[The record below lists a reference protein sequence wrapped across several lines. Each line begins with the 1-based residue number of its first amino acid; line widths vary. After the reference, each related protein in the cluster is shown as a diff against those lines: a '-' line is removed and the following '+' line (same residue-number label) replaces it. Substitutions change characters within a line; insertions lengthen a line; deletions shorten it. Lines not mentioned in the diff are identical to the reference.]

1 MSFRPVQGYFGN
13 LEYLNQQAEQ
23 SAQDA
28 LLAQQQAAAFA
39 QQQQEETAAYKAQ
52 LDDMLAQNQAMYDE
66 ALRQQETQ
74 GAQMQSGGMTAGAP
88 NFGGGTAEQPQH
100 QFGNKW
106 ADMFASTVDNYDYNG
121 RKFSTATVGDPNQ
134 KTRGQAATLWNRDIL
149 DKWMDDQATRNGW
162 NDIQKATIRKQ
173 IVDGLTRS
181 TGNKQLF
188 DAESR
193 GITGLVGDAANR
205 FVDGS
210 LGSLAEI
217 AAVGNIY
224 LNKGVDKTLRDMG
237 FREDGWGGKLGLVSE
252 DNQSSSRAF
261 LQNVQKARDWFG
273 SFRSDESRDA
283 ELARSAARGM
293 AEQWDAI
300 KDNPVALTDE
310 LANMAGMLLGA
321 KGWGGATKVA
331 GNSIAKGGLAQ
342 AVRGGAAAE
351 AGSLTAGT
359 AAKLGLQSEIQTLA
373 GQAIGRSTGLMGIAN
388 RTAGNARM
396 ALGRGIAAV
405 GERGAATNPLVN
417 VSLIEG
423 ADVGA
428 QVLSQPGAWDESK
441 QAYTDDAALTALGAS
456 ALNAG
461 ITYGMGTMFH
471 TVAGSGSRFIN
482 GMSQAER
489 GAATKLGQQVLSSQG
504 GVTIDTALK
513 TVADELSAGATPAAR
528 DTLNKVVTYLTSE
541 EGKLAA
547 LKAVGEKSTMGKLL
561 EHSMTLSG
569 GMLAEG
575 VEEGLIGAV
584 TSAASQA
591 IDAHGNFD
599 PSRIDP
605 NKVWDTAGSA
615 AVLGATLGV
624 FGGSLHLAQDI
635 KNANNTI
642 DSEIKS
648 YREQA
653 NKLQADIDA
662 TEQQA
667 AQPVSTADPTQQVV
681 VDPLQQA
688 QQAADP
694 NQVQPTIDPAQPTS
708 ADVGFTPEMLAIYGD
723 QLDALETAYANSG
736 GVTTDDVLHVLDP
749 LVEQAALR
757 GEDAQV
763 AHAIAG
769 IRQAYANTQPAAAP
783 TAPTADLLGDPAAV
797 GDQTLQNQQALP
809 PMSDAEIEQRWGGY
823 MDSIRQELERSG
835 GVWNE
840 NAEKMANVVI
850 GNHIGRRGLHE
861 VQRYINNIRLDAE
874 MAAQQRAQ
882 APLPAEQGG
891 TTELHVPDPA
901 AATDP
906 QAAADE
912 QHIAGLLQDLD
923 AGLSAALQR
932 GSMESPVENLQRR
945 VRHNTDRRSEAE
957 ASLRAIEANQAN
969 DPLLQIQNQMRE
981 QMVQQGAADAQLR
994 ADNYL
999 AEQEAERQAI
1009 LQAERATLQQRVA
1022 QDRQAFSNWAS
1033 RAAARAE
1040 TQRSNTNEAAAL
1052 MEIIDSI
1059 AKHAVDFTM
1068 AIDALEQNRD
1078 LPDSVKAGLQMLA
1091 RFQAAANLATDP
1103 SLSDTKRAELTQ
1115 AAVDLYQLAPRMFRA
1130 LDAWV
1135 EQEMH
1140 EAYEDGEITQRDLD
1154 LANAER
1160 EQRNRIRERVVERNI
1175 ITNPEP
1181 TTVETA
1187 DPLLEQQAQAQ
1198 DLLADVA
1205 PEHLDTRHVDE
1216 TLQRTLDDIVVT
1228 PMMAQLATRA
1238 TSVPADTTSLTAL
1251 LNHYGVRPGNMGI
1264 DRATVTEVNKLL
1276 RSVGPSAR
1284 RSMVQTLNSY
1294 FLQENDVNSWVSR
1307 KVGVRHNTPLLRD
1320 ANKAEYQALVDYF
1333 TRTKRQSPEDAEA
1346 SARAIQDEIVEL
1358 TDGKLKLTDASF
1370 AAPEVAESEAKK
1382 LSLIPP
1388 TSLDGSEDAA
1398 IQDTARA
1405 MNKHGASAYAEPAA
1419 QTETN
1424 LFAEPEAT
1432 VDVQEAFDALADE
1445 ELSRQDGKDL
1455 FNDDFDFDS
1464 SYDESDLGGIM
1475 EAYNDDFA
1483 SDLFRDRRAPR
1494 NEWEQMTQPEQSL
1507 AVQQETIAR
1516 ATRVLRDAFGPE
1528 ILQHVVFVSPNS
1540 LSLSDSNVSTFVL
1553 DGDPN
1558 SIYVVAD
1565 PTRADHQFVY
1575 NVAHEL
1581 LHQRMDVNVRGKLT
1595 QWGDYQ
1601 QTMDKF
1607 MQNIFVQELM
1617 GAMRP
1622 TYPNLD
1628 SYALAEEALAEIHA
1642 ARTSE
1647 QGWNTLRETWGI
1659 ASKVPAELRS
1669 KANVGFMHKI
1679 ISFFKNMVAQ
1689 WRGKR
1694 GTTDADLA
1702 EFLRV
1707 VSMANPEAAAELRT
1721 PEAAQQFRARME
1733 FEAARQRVAYYAQL
1747 ARENITAFDVLP
1759 RTQQQAAMAEMARN
1773 NGDTLSER
1781 ELGLQIRYARK
1792 PQQSAG
1798 SANPNG
1804 TVNQTPQQAAQA
1816 QQTLQQAAQL
1826 RQQQAAQ
1833 AAQVPPSNDPQGQQ
1847 QFASK
1852 LVKQIMIYPQRAV
1865 GAAYTDDLDN
1875 FVGAITLESNGA
1887 LAEVRVRMHDPRN
1900 GMNGLV
1906 HVEPLN
1912 GDIDGAMYK
1921 AWEWLEGNYPNQYTR
1936 PHGSTYDAR
1945 TGSILTPAQVYIMNR
1960 AQQMGLSSPTLRKW
1974 TKWLAAK
1981 LPAQYLPVLDKFLDF
1996 VSVMRTRWVDIYTSM
2011 REVEN
2016 MYSEVTGKPATVLN
2030 RLIRDIGEGTSFLHR
2045 NFNAGRIDQVAGK
2058 KQSFRDRVEAIR
2070 DAMQQ
2075 EGISQ
2080 ERINKVLYGLEEAVR
2095 YNIFLNSPASEG
2107 HWATDANGK
2116 RYIVQARNNKH
2127 PAQTVTGFNF
2137 QDLNTIDPH
2146 VGKLDLGG
2154 QRFMA
2159 ALSGLSVE
2167 ERNKIGRIVA
2177 EVSATG
2183 RTIAELQHSRGVLT
2197 QTDYHDR
2204 MRRGKRELGA
2214 AFPELAAQGYDF
2226 GGFFMTMRDEDT
2238 SAYDSHDSQGRT
2250 TAIDNVLGNNARVWE
2265 AEVKKAFRNNEMA
2278 QFALMVLSLPNKHF
2292 AVEPLTPRIDPDD
2305 PTGAPLWEGSDK
2317 NVKASTTVY
2326 VNGVPVQLVAKTKQ
2340 AAMLFDRKALH
2351 PGIAK
2356 VGALNHY
2363 FNQFKTSLNP
2373 AYPLFGFGRDM
2384 MTGFLNISGAIG
2396 EQYVSSK
2403 DAMRV
2408 GGNTVGYALKYL
2420 LAPNKNNLFYG
2431 TWRGQHLDA
2440 WAEAY
2445 QRLGAGMLFGDDL
2458 NTGAFANIN
2467 NNPLISG
2474 HIGRSTD
2481 LLAQAK
2487 DKVKGTAA
2495 RVAETIAYPPET
2507 AMRLGAFR
2515 AYTEHLLGNQLK
2527 PNMTAEQIVELFDQ
2541 FKNPQNNEK
2550 AAAIIVG
2557 TKNLTSN
2564 FQQHGADSVVRN
2576 LFSFHNAVMQGSF
2589 STLPQI
2595 LSTEHGRKVSAMIL
2609 VASALAAAAAI
2620 SGEDDDEFGN
2630 SKYFQIP
2637 RRNRNIVLSENI
2649 QIPISDELGWI
2660 KNLADNVV
2668 GVMMGRRNVM
2678 DASTDQLHAMSEMV
2692 TSAKWGDTDNAF
2704 TNALYAVTPTM
2715 GQAFI
2720 TMATGY
2726 DTFGRKVKSDYAYD
2740 DNGKR
2745 IQNAA
2750 DVERSTSAASET
2762 GIGIAEF
2769 LYGATGG
2776 GIDMTGDEVDVMG
2789 RSFLG
2794 GLYGSFART
2803 QTATMRDGDG
2813 VLAAAGDE
2821 FLRST
2826 RVMHIDRKGAEAW
2839 QDLGERLG
2847 ISLRNQ
2853 GGTLDVLNAGDGAA
2867 VGEAY
2872 NIYAKSDKALKKAKS
2887 DMGYT
2892 YKQLYDMIAKAE
2904 AEGRYQDARD
2914 LRADMRTIRAN
2925 QEAIRRDALAEIN
2938 ALGIK

>member
-13 LEYLNQQAEQ
+13 LEYLNNQAEQ

-74 GAQMQSGGMTAGAP
+74 GAQMQSGGMTVGAP
-88 NFGGGTAEQPQH
+88 NFGMPAEAKPEYTT
-100 QFGNKW
+100 GNKW
-106 ADMFASTVDNYDYNG
+106 ADAFLQQADG
-121 RKFSTATVGDPNQ
+121 FKFGQHGFNAITTGAKATPNDVVGATV
-134 KTRGQAATLWNRDIL
+134 WNKKVL
-149 DKWMDDQATRNGW
+149 DAWLDDQATRNGW
-162 NDIQKATIRKQ
+162 NSTQKLGVRKQ
-173 IVDGLTRS
+173 VEESLAKH
-181 TGNKQLF
+181 TGNAHIF
-188 DAESR
+188 NAEDR
-193 GITGLVGDAANR
+193 GLIGAAGDFANR
-205 FVDGS
+205 VADGAI
-210 LGSLAEI
+210 GGLAEVGAV
-217 AAVGNIY
+217 AAIYADKGLAATARKYGMGN
-224 LNKGVDKTLRDMG
+224 LWADDQTTTR
-237 FREDGWGGKLGLVSE
+237 GWL
-252 DNQSSSRAF
+252 QSV
-261 LQNVQKARDWFG
+261 QNARDWWG
-273 SFRSDESRDA
+273 GFRSNESKDA
-283 ELARSAARGM
+283 ELARATAQGM
-293 AEQWDAI
+293 MEQWDVI
-300 KDNPVALTDE
+300 KDNPTALTDE
-310 LANMAGMLLGA
+310 LGNMIGMLAGA
-321 KGWGGATKVA
+321 KGVGGALRGVGKGVA
-331 GNSIAKGGLAQ
+331 RGGLAQ
-342 AVRGGAAAE
+342 AVGRGASVE
-351 AGSLTAGT
+351 AGSLSANT
-359 AAKLGLQSEIQTLA
+359 AAKLGLESEIQTLA
-373 GQAIGRSTGLMGIAN
+373 GAAIGRSTGLATLTNPVARAAGYTRQVVGQGLMG
-388 RTAGNARM
+388 AGKV
-396 ALGRGIAAV
+396 AAS
-405 GERGAATNPLVN
+405 TNPLVN

-428 QVLSQPGAWDESK
+428 SVLNAPGAWNE
-441 QAYTDDAALTALGAS
+441 QQHAYTDDAALTAFGAS

-471 TVAGSGSRFIN
+471 TASGVGSRLIS
-482 GMSQAER
+482 GIGTQARAE
-489 GAATKLGQQVLSSQG
+489 ASTLGSRLLSSDAG
-504 GVTIDTALK
+504 LTLDEALK
-513 TVADELSAGATPAAR
+513 SVGADLANGAPPAAR
-528 DTLNKVVTYLTSE
+528 DTLSKVVTFLSSE
-541 EGKLAA
+541 EAKQAAAKA
-547 LKAVGEKSTMGKLL
+547 LKPDSLIRDVFTKGGKIG
-561 EHSMTLSG
+561 S
-569 GMLAEG
+569 GMLSEG

-584 TSAASQA
+584 TSAATQA
-591 IDAHGNFD
+591 IDENGNFD
-599 PSRIDP
+599 PSRI
-605 NKVWDTAGSA
+605 NLKQVWSNAGSA
-615 AVLGATLGV
+615 AVLGAALGV
-624 FGGSLHLAQDI
+624 FGGGLHLAQDF

-662 TEQQA
+662 TEQQD

-681 VDPLQQA
+681 ADPLQQA

-694 NQVQPTIDPAQPTS
+694 NQVQPTP
-708 ADVGFTPEMLAIYGD
+708 ADVGFTPEMLAVYGD

-736 GVTTDDVLHVLDP
+736 GVTTDEVLRALDP

-783 TAPTADLLGDPAAV
+783 TAPTAPTADLLGDPAAV
-797 GDQTLQNQQALP
+797 GDQILQNQQTLP
-809 PMSDAEIEQRWGGY
+809 PMS
-823 MDSIRQELERSG
+823 
-835 GVWNE
+835 
-840 NAEKMANVVI
+840 
-850 GNHIGRRGLHE
+850 
-861 VQRYINNIRLDAE
+861 DAE

-932 GSMESPVENLQRR
+932 GSMESPVEHLQRR

-957 ASLRAIEANQAN
+957 ASLRTIEANQAN

-1078 LPDSVKAGLQMLA
+1078 LPDNVKAGLQMLA

-1103 SLSDTKRAELTQ
+1103 SLSEAKRAELTQ

-1238 TSVPADTTSLTAL
+1238 TSVPADATSLTAL
-1251 LNHYGVRPGNMGI
+1251 LNHYGVRPGSMGI

-1294 FLQENDVNSWVSR
+1294 FLQENGVNSWVSR

-1424 LFAEPEAT
+1424 LFAEPETA

-1464 SYDESDLGGIM
+1464 SYDDSDLDGIM
-1475 EAYNDDFA
+1475 DAYNDDFA
-1483 SDLFRDRRAPR
+1483 SDLFRDRRAPH

-1507 AVQQETIAR
+1507 AVQQETITR
-1516 ATRVLRDAFGPE
+1516 ATRALRDAFGPE

-1540 LSLSDSNVSTFVL
+1540 LSLSDSNVSAFVL

-1622 TYPNLD
+1622 TYPDLD

-1659 ASKVPAELRS
+1659 ATKVPAELRS

-1679 ISFFKNMVAQ
+1679 ISFFKTMVAQ

-1694 GTTDADLA
+1694 GTTDAELA

-1733 FEAARQRVAYYAQL
+1733 FEAAQQRVAYYARL

-1759 RTQQQAAMAEMARN
+1759 RAQQQAAMAEMARN

-1833 AAQVPPSNDPQGQQ
+1833 ASQVPPSSDPQGQQ

-1852 LVKQIMIYPQRAV
+1852 LVKQIMIYPQRAA

-1887 LAEVRVRMHDPRN
+1887 LAEVRVRMHDPKN

-1921 AWEWLEGNYPNQYTR
+1921 AWEWLESNYPNQYTR

-2095 YNIFLNSPASEG
+2095 YNVFLNSPASEG

-2116 RYIVQARNNKH
+2116 RYVVQARNNKH

-2197 QTDYHDR
+2197 QADYHDR
-2204 MRRGKRELGA
+2204 MRRGKRELDA

-2292 AVEPLTPRIDPDD
+2292 TVEPLTPRIDPDD

-2740 DNGKR
+2740 DSGKR

-2872 NIYAKSDKALKKAKS
+2872 NVYAKSDKALKKAKS

-2892 YKQLYDMIAKAE
+2892 YKQLHDMIAKAE

-2925 QEAIRRDALAEIN
+2925 QESIRRDALAEIN